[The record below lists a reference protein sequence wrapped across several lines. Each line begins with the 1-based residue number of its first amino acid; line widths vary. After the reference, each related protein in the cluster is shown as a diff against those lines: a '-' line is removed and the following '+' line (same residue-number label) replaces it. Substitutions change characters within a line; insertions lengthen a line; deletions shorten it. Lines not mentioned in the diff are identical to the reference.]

1 MKRCP
6 QCERTY
12 EDGKNFCLEDG
23 APLVVESPAAPPPPS
38 SPDQPDLPA
47 FHNAPTALGS
57 AWSQAGDWQ
66 RQPTN
71 LSGAPVS
78 QRKVWPWVLGVVG
91 VLLLGGAALVGG
103 VAYVAYK
110 AFKASE
116 NERRARVERVA
127 PPAPPA
133 SAPRPVATKSPR
145 GGVAAPT
152 DRRVVLQQLLD
163 IEREWS
169 RANIEG
175 DHAALEEILAEE
187 YVTHSEGGGVES
199 RADYL
204 KNLAPNPAIE
214 SQEFEDSTVALA
226 GRRAVLTGV
235 TVVKFADGRAARYR
249 FVDTF
254 VWRDGR
260 WLAATSVTTQLK

>member
-23 APLVVESPAAPPPPS
+23 APLAVDDPTAAPPHPS
-38 SPDQPDLPA
+38 SPHQPDLPA

-57 AWSQAGDWQ
+57 AWSQAGAWQ
-66 RQPTN
+66 QQPTN
-71 LSGAPVS
+71 LSGAPMRK
-78 QRKVWPWVLGVVG
+78 RKVWPWVVGVG
-91 VLLLGGAALVGG
+91 VLLLGGAALVVG
-103 VAYVAYK
+103 VAYVGYK

-133 SAPRPVATKSPR
+133 SAPRPAATKSPR

-152 DRRVVLQQLLD
+152 DRTAVFKQLME

-175 DHAALEEILAEE
+175 DRDALEEILAEE

-214 SQEFEDSTVALA
+214 SQEFEGSTVALA

-235 TVVKFADGRAARYR
+235 TVVKFADGRTARYR

-260 WLAATSVTTQLK
+260 WLAAASVTTQL